1 MEGRLVKLQVNGEP
15 VTVDAGDLA
24 ALLDELGYGAALVAT
39 AVNRD
44 FVERAERGAT
54 ALRDGDRIEIVA
66 PMKGG

>member
-1 MEGRLVKLQVNGEP
+1 MNGE
-15 VTVDAGDLA
+15 VLTVKTADLA

-44 FVERAERGAT
+44 FVPRDERADT
-54 ALRDGDRIEIVA
+54 VLRDGDRIEIIA